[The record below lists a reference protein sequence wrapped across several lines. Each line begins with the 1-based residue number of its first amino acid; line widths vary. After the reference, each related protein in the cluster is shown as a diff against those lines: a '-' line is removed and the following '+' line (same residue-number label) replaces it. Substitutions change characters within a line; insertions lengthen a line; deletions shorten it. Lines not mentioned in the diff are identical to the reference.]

1 MIFEG
6 SGSRHQ
12 AVSTVVLSFRPS
24 VQRFLSHCEFRSFD
38 PLRQRLR
45 RWQEVRTWA
54 RLIREAESLWH
65 VDVHELKRLGAIELS
80 QLLDEVPPMQRIR
93 VNRWLIRYSV
103 ETRLTCPQNDQT
115 GNPTTTHEHQE
126 HDDP

>member
-12 AVSTVVLSFRPS
+12 DVSTVVLSFRPS

-65 VDVHELKRLGAIELS
+65 VDVRELRRLGAIELS
-80 QLLDEVPPMQRIR
+80 QLLDEVPPTERNR

-115 GNPTTTHEHQE
+115 DSRTTLTNQDHRYT
-126 HDDP
+126 

>member
-1 MIFEG
+1 M
-6 SGSRHQ
+6 Q
-12 AVSTVVLSFRPS
+12 RP
-24 VQRFLSHCEFRSFD
+24 LSHCEFRTFD
-38 PLRQRLR
+38 PLRRRLR
-45 RWQEVRTWA
+45 RWQQARTWA

-65 VDVHELKRLGAIELS
+65 VDVRDLRRLGAIELS

-115 GNPTTTHEHQE
+115 DSRTTLTNQ
-126 HDDP
+126 DQRYT